1 MLALISLSPHARA
14 QDVATVNFW
23 DQHQRLAK
31 PPVPKLE
38 RLRFLTSVDYPP
50 FNFLDPR
57 GRLGGFNVDLVKAAC
72 EELGLLDR
80 CQIEARPFA
89 DLVPALLRGEAEA
102 VIAGV
107 AITAEN
113 RKNLAFTES
122 YFRYPARFV
131 TRKDA
136 SLAEPVTA
144 SVAAKKVGVVDGS
157 AHFAMLKAFF
167 PAATRIAF
175 DRRELALAALRK
187 GEIDAVFGDGV
198 GLSFWLE
205 SDAAGGCCSFS
216 GGPYLSRHFLG
227 EGLSMAVAQDNA
239 ELARALDYA
248 IGQVIAKRH
257 FSELMLRYFPI
268 SAF

>member
-144 SVAAKKVGVVDGS
+144 SVAAKKEIGR
-157 AHFAMLKAFF
+157 AH
-167 PAATRIAF
+167 
-175 DRRELALAALRK
+175 
-187 GEIDAVFGDGV
+187 V
-198 GLSFWLE
+198 
-205 SDAAGGCCSFS
+205 
-216 GGPYLSRHFLG
+216 
-227 EGLSMAVAQDNA
+227 
-239 ELARALDYA
+239 
-248 IGQVIAKRH
+248 
-257 FSELMLRYFPI
+257 
-268 SAF
+268 